1 MAVALLMLRRLSG
14 GRGRQPG
21 ASNPPSRKSVRYAI
35 KAGNPDANN
44 AQEPIQPASC
54 RLPQLLAR
62 VEGPHPLSPGSG
74 GSFCKPRTCCPLL
87 EIQLERKLA
96 KAHGLEW
103 EREGIGMLATNLHGN
118 DLISTEVLHNVM
130 ILSDTLN
137 RAVHGETITG
147 QRAQQSLETG
157 RVILMK
163 LNEQDTDTD

>member
-1 MAVALLMLRRLSG
+1 
-14 GRGRQPG
+14 
-21 ASNPPSRKSVRYAI
+21 
-35 KAGNPDANN
+35 
-44 AQEPIQPASC
+44 
-54 RLPQLLAR
+54 
-62 VEGPHPLSPGSG
+62 
-74 GSFCKPRTCCPLL
+74 L

-137 RAVHGETITG
+137 RAVHGEKITG
-147 QRAQQSLETG
+147 QRAQHSLETG

-163 LNEQDTDTD
+163 LNEQDTETD